1 VAWILVGYVCFEG
14 MDGMNRLI
22 RLAVDHPI
30 WTIAVT
36 LILVAGL
43 AFPIQYLK
51 QETDFREFL
60 DDDDPIIVLLD
71 EAEARYGQSW
81 GIMVMLFNEDTIFN
95 ETTLAKVEQMTAA
108 FEVIPGIKSVTS
120 PLNSQ
125 TIIGTQTAISVSKAA
140 PGGVAPTTPEEMD
153 IFRSRVL
160 DDENLVGGVISE
172 SGQAALINIELEV
185 GADDYA
191 ITPEIVDIVESYR
204 GDGDE
209 LHIYGDAYFDTV
221 MSEEMTSDIVLL
233 FPLAI
238 LVMVTLL
245 FVSFMTIRG
254 ILVPIAIVLLS
265 VVVAMGAMVLLGFPM
280 TMMSFIAP
288 ILLLAIGIA
297 DAIHVLN
304 RYNEEIAKSASKFRA
319 INLPAEKKNEL
330 TEKEQLANKKIRL
343 ANGKVKRQAILST
356 MEEMKGPVVMTS
368 LTTAV
373 GFLSLLTAFM
383 VPQRHFGIVTAI
395 GVLAAMVF
403 SLVLIPALMS
413 LLKKP
418 RVRDLSKG
426 LRPLTQVLM
435 GFEKVIAGHR
445 KTVLI
450 VALIIFV
457 GMLSGIPRLRVET
470 SNEEFLGK
478 DHAAVQVLDFT
489 SKYFSGDMNLLVE
502 FDTDRRDGLKDPAV
516 LNAMLDLEEFLLS
529 NGVSKT
535 FSLTTLVRQMNE
547 RFNADD
553 PAFYVIPDQQN
564 VISQLLLLF
573 TFQGGTLGDM
583 ALGDFSAGTVMGM
596 YKMESS
602 GNVSRLSGVIQ
613 EYLDEHFPEGG
624 DMRVRMIGATILM
637 DRMFTQM
644 TQSQLVGLASTIA
657 AVTVLVM
664 ILMGSVVAGLISAI
678 PLILTVVFSMGI
690 MAFTG
695 QPLDMMTLM
704 VSVVAVGIGVD
715 YSIHFISRFRTE
727 YRKDQNAERAL
738 QKTIQTTG
746 RGITY
751 NALTVALGFFILI
764 FASFKGIRT
773 FGWQIALTM
782 GVSALSAIS
791 IIPAILMQWKPKFL
805 SRYPWKRSV

>member
-1 VAWILVGYVCFEG
+1 
-14 MDGMNRLI
+14 MNRLI
-22 RLAVDHPI
+22 RMAVDHPV
-30 WTIAVT
+30 WTIAIT
-36 LILVAGL
+36 LLLAAGF
-43 AFPIQYLK
+43 AFPIQYME

-60 DDDDPIIVLLD
+60 EDDDPIIVLMD
-71 EAEARYGQSW
+71 EAEARYGKSW
-81 GIMVMLFNEDTIFN
+81 GIMVMLFNEGSIFN
-95 ETTLAKVEQMTAA
+95 ERTLAKVERMTEV
-108 FEVIPGIKSVTS
+108 FEDIPGIKSVTT

-125 TIIGTQTAISVSKAA
+125 TIVGTETAISVSKAS
-140 PGGVAPTTPEEMD
+140 PGGIAPTTPEQMET
-153 IFRSRVL
+153 FRSRVL
-160 DDENLVGGVISE
+160 ADENLVGGVISPG
-172 SGQAALINIELEV
+172 GQAALINIELEV
-185 GADDYA
+185 GADEYGL
-191 ITPEIVDIVESYR
+191 TPDIVEIVKANR

-209 LHIYGDAYFDTV
+209 LFIYGDAYFDTV
-221 MSEEMTSDIVLL
+221 MAEEMEADTALL

-238 LVMVTLL
+238 LVMVVLL
-245 FVSFMTIRG
+245 FVSFLTIRG
-254 ILVPIAIVLLS
+254 ILLPIAVVLLS
-265 VVVAMGAMVLLGFPM
+265 VIVAMGAMVLLGFPM
-280 TMMSFIAP
+280 TTMSFIAP

-304 RYNEEIAKSASKFRA
+304 RYNEEIAKGG
-319 INLPAEKKNEL
+319 P
-330 TEKEQLANKKIRL
+330 
-343 ANGKVKRQAILST
+343 KREAILAT
-356 MEEMKGPVVMTS
+356 MDEMKGPVVMTS

-383 VPQRHFGIVTAI
+383 VPQRHFGIVTAV
-395 GVLAAMVF
+395 GVLAAMLF
-403 SLVLIPALMS
+403 SLLLIPAVMS

-418 RVRDLSKG
+418 RIRDLKKG
-426 LRPLTQVLM
+426 LRPLTRVLM
-435 GFEKVIAGHR
+435 GFERIIVGHR

-450 VALIIFV
+450 VVLLIF
-457 GMLSGIPRLRVET
+457 GTMLAGIPRLRVET

-478 DHAAVQVLDFT
+478 DHEAVQVLDFT
-489 SKYFSGDMNLLVE
+489 SEYFSGDMNILVE
-502 FDTDRRDGLKDPAV
+502 FDTGQRDGLKDPEV
-516 LNAMLDLEEFLLS
+516 LTAMLDLEEFMLA

-564 VISQLLLLF
+564 MISQLLLLF

-602 GNVSRLSGVIQ
+602 GNVSRLAGVIQ
-613 EYLDEHFPEGG
+613 GYLDEHFPQDGALH
-624 DMRVRMIGATILM
+624 VRMIGATTLM
-637 DRMFTQM
+637 DRIFTQM
-644 TQSQLVGLASTIA
+644 TRSQLVGLASTIA
-657 AVTVLVM
+657 AVSVLVM
-664 ILMGSVVAGLISAI
+664 LLMGSVVAGLIAAI
-678 PLILTVVFSMGI
+678 PLILTVTFSMGI
-690 MAFTG
+690 MAYTG
-695 QPLDMMTLM
+695 QPLDIMTLM

-715 YSIHFISRFRTE
+715 YSIHFISRFRNE
-727 YRKDQNAERAL
+727 YRKDRDAERAL

-791 IIPAILMQWKPKFL
+791 IIPAILVQWKPKFL
-805 SRYPWKRSV
+805 GRAAWKRNEFEKQSSN